1 MMKGLVFRNAD
12 GDVINIGPWDYMEV
26 PEINETNGEVLFAV
40 KNPLPEGSSFME
52 EDVVVRD
59 DGGLAAANP

>member
-1 MMKGLVFRNAD
+1 MMKMTVFRDSTGN
-12 GDVINIGPWDYMEV
+12 VINIGPWDYMEV
-26 PEINETNGEVLFAV
+26 PEVNETNGEVLFVV
-40 KNPLPEGSSFME
+40 KNPLPGGSSSME

>member
-26 PEINETNGEVLFAV
+26 PEVNETNGEVLFVV
-40 KNPLPEGSSFME
+40 KNPLPGGSSSME